1 MLFACHPRPDRGSS
15 LFLNWIPAFA
25 GMTIDV
31 MQVTDGDI
39 KKLLHKR
46 TVLVTGADGFV
57 GSHVTEMLAEYGAD
71 VHAAVRPT
79 SSGMLH
85 NIASLQRKV
94 TIHSVDL
101 TDKEA
106 VRQMLASLKNHGTP
120 KPIIFHLAAQAHV
133 GESWRRAYETMNANV
148 FGTLNLLQTV
158 VDVGLAP
165 YKISFAGSS
174 EEYGNVDPELV
185 SSYRIDKN
193 GGLILDERS
202 PLNPQ
207 SIYAVSKMTGDF
219 LFRNYFRAYGLPC
232 VVARKFNNYGPR
244 QNPRFVTATIITQAL
259 SGGEIKLGYLGAKRD
274 FAFVKDGALGHIHV
288 ALFGKPGQVY
298 CFGSGKT
305 IRIKDW
311 LDLILSIGTEMG
323 HWKKP
328 KVRYE
333 KKRGRL
339 GKSEVEELR
348 VDYAKLH
355 ALTGW
360 QPQYDWQQGIAE
372 TISWFAANRASW
384 IGRVDW

>member
-1 MLFACHPRPDRGSS
+1 
-15 LFLNWIPAFA
+15 
-25 GMTIDV
+25 
-31 MQVTDGDI
+31 MQVTDRDI

-57 GSHVTEMLAEYGAD
+57 GSHVTDKLVEYGAD

-85 NIASLQRKV
+85 NIAHLQRKI

-106 VRQMLASLKNHGTP
+106 VRQMLASLKSHGTP

-148 FGTLNLLQTV
+148 FGTLNLLQTI
-158 VDVGLAP
+158 VDVGLDP
-165 YKISFAGSS
+165 YKVSFAGSS
-174 EEYGNVDPELV
+174 EEYGNVDPERK
-185 SSYRIDKN
+185 SSYRFDRN

-259 SGGEIKLGYLGAKRD
+259 TGSEIHLGYLGAKRD
-274 FAFVKDGALGHIHV
+274 FTYVKDGATGHLHV

-298 CFGSGKT
+298 CFGSGIT
-305 IRIKDW
+305 ISIKDW
-311 LDLILSIGTEMG
+311 LDLIVSIGEKMG
-323 HWKKP
+323 HWKKL
-328 KVRYE
+328 KVTYE
-333 KKRGRL
+333 KSRGRL

-348 VDYAKLH
+348 VDYTKLNR
-355 ALTGW
+355 LTGW
-360 QPQYDWQQGIAE
+360 QPSFSWEQGIRH
-372 TISWFAANRASW
+372 TISWFAQNRSSW
-384 IGRVDW
+384 MGRVDW

>member
-1 MLFACHPRPDRGSS
+1 
-15 LFLNWIPAFA
+15 
-25 GMTIDV
+25 MTVID
-31 MQVTDGDI
+31 QDI
-39 KKLLHKR
+39 KKMLAKR

-57 GSHVTEMLAEYGAD
+57 GSHVTEKLVEYGAD
-71 VHAAVRPT
+71 VHAVVRPT

-85 NIASLQRKV
+85 NIAHLQRSITV
-94 TIHSVDL
+94 HSVDI

-106 VRQMLASLKNHGTP
+106 VRHMLASIKNDGTP
-120 KPIIFHLAAQAHV
+120 QPIIFHLAAQAHV
-133 GESWRRAYETMNANV
+133 GESWRRAYETMNANI
-148 FGTLNLLQTV
+148 FGTLNLLQTI
-158 VDVGLAP
+158 VDVGIKPL
-165 YKISFAGSS
+165 KISFAGSS
-174 EEYGNVDPELV
+174 EEYGNVDSELKA
-185 SSYRIDKN
+185 SYRFDKG

-259 SGGEIKLGYLGAKRD
+259 NGAEIRLGYLGAKRD
-274 FAFVKDGALGHIHV
+274 FTYIKDGAMGHIHV

-298 CFGSGKT
+298 CFGSGST

-311 LDLILSIGTEMG
+311 LDLILSIGQKMG
-323 HWKKP
+323 HWKMP
-328 KVRYE
+328 KVQYE
-333 KKRGRL
+333 KSRGRL

-360 QPQYDWQQGIAE
+360 KPAHTWEEGIRE
-372 TISWFAANRASW
+372 TIAWFASNRSSW